1 MSFSADIGIVLLV
14 CAHFVLNFG
23 HFWAFFLALFG
34 IFWHFLAGVGLG
46 YEGKLGGV

>member
-1 MSFSADIGIVLLV
+1 MSFSADIGIVLMV

-23 HFWAFFLALFG
+23 HFWAFFWHYLAFFG
-34 IFWHFLAGVGLG
+34 RSGAR

>member
-1 MSFSADIGIVLLV
+1 MSFSADIGIVLMV

-23 HFWAFFLALFG
+23 HFWALFG

>member
-23 HFWAFFLALFG
+23 HFWALFCRFLAFFG
-34 IFWHFLAGVGLG
+34 RSGAR
-46 YEGKLGGV
+46 YEGKLGGGV